1 MTSIRHV
8 LKITFSTFSIESK
21 NFLKYDLNFVVDSGQ
36 KVRKGY
42 CAANFLALLN
52 LLKGKV

>member
-1 MTSIRHV
+1 VKHLTNGDLEDASQLIELHGPQKSLDTVTR
-8 LKITFSTFSIESK
+8 LKNGI
-21 NFLKYDLNFVVDSGQ
+21 
-36 KVRKGY
+36 KG